1 VIPAPF
7 IVGVGRS
14 GTTLLRLML
23 DAHPDLAIP
32 PETTFIP
39 HVVKTCQDAADPWSC
54 FVETLTLHRRWAD
67 SHVDGYALKERVAA
81 IRPFSMSDALRAF
94 YTLYAERFGK
104 PRWGDKTPNYLLEMM
119 LIQKLL
125 PEARFIHLIRDGRDV
140 ALSVIEE
147 RRGSRQ
153 AMSMQKAAKRWVT
166 KIREGRRQADDL
178 PFYLEVRYEDLVL
191 DSEATLRTICA
202 FINLPWHPRMLQYY
216 STAEERLAELVT
228 VDGIRAVHIDQRRGK
243 HTWTTRPPEAS
254 RLGRWR
260 TEMSE
265 SDRQEFEAIAGELLE
280 ELGYNGGSPY
290 GH

>member
-39 HVVKTCQDAADPWSC
+39 HVVETCQDAADPWSC
-54 FVETLTLHRRWAD
+54 FVETLTSHRRWAD

-104 PRWGDKTPNYLLEMM
+104 PRWGDKTTKYLLEMR

-140 ALSVIEE
+140 ALSVRDV
-147 RRGSRQ
+147 RRVSN
-153 AMSMQKAAKRWVT
+153 SVSDSAAWWVA
-166 KIREGRRQADDL
+166 KIMEARRQATEL
-178 PFYLEVRYEDLVL
+178 PFYMEVRYEHLVL
-191 DSEATLRTICA
+191 DSEATLRKICA
-202 FINLPWHPRMLQYY
+202 FIDLPWDPLMLHYY
-216 STAEERLAELVT
+216 HTAKDRLAESVT
-228 VDGIRAVHIDQRRGK
+228 HGRRK
-243 HTWTTRPPEAS
+243 HAWTTKPPEAS
-254 RLGRWR
+254 RIGRWR
-260 TEMSE
+260 TEMSA
-265 SDRQEFEAIAGELLE
+265 SDRQAFERIAGEMLAQ
-280 ELGYNGGSPY
+280 LGYGS
-290 GH
+290 G